1 MNNNDIWWL
10 QWWLPRWRVLLVFP
24 YHKQAT
30 MTSLQCY
37 LIRWGATSVAEA
49 FLCSPNK
56 LTAIIKIAMSQSGVI
71 VKVSTWIVNL
81 PLQILI
87 NLGYIQLST
96 INTPQNVIFHFPL
109 KFLTLLYFIICRL
122 TKRIRCNV

>member
-30 MTSLQCY
+30 MSSLQCY
-37 LIRWGATSVAEA
+37 LIRWGATCVAEA
-49 FLCSPNK
+49 FLNSPNK
-56 LTAIIKIAMSQSGVI
+56 LTAIIKMSHESEWRYRQSIDVDCELAT
-71 VKVSTWIVNL
+71 SDPDQFMLYPTVNYKHCL
-81 PLQILI
+81 KC
-87 NLGYIQLST
+87 NLS
-96 INTPQNVIFHFPL
+96 FPT

-122 TKRIRCNV
+122 TKSIRCNV